1 MVQAMG
7 YTKGWDMQHRYQHQ
21 ARWAGVITLFLIVAV
36 SYIDRINVAV
46 LVTDADFLRHFGIAL
61 EDRAGQ
67 GMLGTAF
74 MVGYALSNFVL
85 TPFCATVLGVRRSLL
100 LGLLVWGGVTAI
112 SPLFSGMGML
122 LFSRVLLGV
131 AEGPLLGLASSYIK
145 AHFEGHENGKPNSL
159 VNMGTGLGLALGF
172 PLVSMLIAML
182 NWHASFYVLG
192 VLNIV
197 IGLPLVLMY
206 VRMPVRVEY
215 QRETSSWTRAMT
227 QVGRNFKS
235 SLGTRHLL
243 TVAILTS
250 AYLAYLWGSASW
262 LPSYLKSARGFSIS
276 EMGWLGSLPQY
287 AIVLGVLAGGMVIDH
302 IRRRHVPVIFLAGS
316 IGVAACVLLAIHA
329 EDKYVAVYS
338 LIAAGFF
345 WGLQS
350 PTIPSTVQYYSQP
363 EHVAAAMGV
372 VNGLGALTSAF
383 VPLVMGWVI
392 GLFPTS
398 QSAGFQ
404 AGFTVLVGT
413 QAVVFACGA
422 LLWVRE
428 LGAARDAIAAPAE
441 NGAM

>member
-1 MVQAMG
+1 
-7 YTKGWDMQHRYQHQ
+7 MQYCNHQQ
-21 ARWAGVITLFLIVAV
+21 ARWAGVVTLFLIVAI

-46 LVTDADFLRHFGIAL
+46 LVTDADFLRHFGLAL
-61 EDRAGQ
+61 EDRASQ

-100 LGLLVWGGVTAI
+100 LGLLIWGGVTAI
-112 SPLFSGMGML
+112 SPLFTSMGML

-145 AHFEGHENGKPNSL
+145 AHFGGHENGKPNSL

-182 NWHASFYVLG
+182 NWHVSFYVLG
-192 VLNIV
+192 ILNIAF
-197 IGLPLVLMY
+197 GLPLVLAY
-206 VRMPVRVEY
+206 VRMPARPEY
-215 QRETSSWTRAMT
+215 ERKLSSWTQAVA
-227 QVGRNFKS
+227 QVGHNFRS
-235 SLGTRHLL
+235 SLSTRHLL

-287 AIVLGVLAGGMVIDH
+287 AIVLGVLVGGIVIDR
-302 IRRRHVPVIFLAGS
+302 IRRRHVPAIFLVGS
-316 IGVAACVLLAIHA
+316 VGVAACVLLAIHA
-329 EDKYVAVYS
+329 DDKYVAVYS

-363 EHVAAAMGV
+363 QHVAAAMGV

-383 VPLVMGWVI
+383 MPLVMGWVI
-392 GLFPTS
+392 GLFPAS
-398 QSAGFQ
+398 PSAGFQ

-413 QAVVFACGA
+413 QLVVFACGA
-422 LLWVRE
+422 LLWARE
-428 LGAARDAIAAPAE
+428 RGDACDAMAAPAQ
-441 NGAM
+441 NRAG